1 MRFVNNTFN
10 MNTNID
16 KIDKYL
22 TSEMSDNEMAIFE
35 SELSNDLKLKEDLEF
50 VKSLKSELKDRNEKI
65 RLIKGIKAKQK
76 RNVSFAISTVSI
88 AAAIVLGFII
98 VSPQLNTYSPQL
110 DMGYYDSYRASGDIT
125 NIASLINN
133 KEYKTAMQAIEQ
145 EEASIIQEIEV
156 ITQNSSENDSVR
168 VKYELELAQKDQYE
182 ISWLKANALIGLKEN
197 QKAIEILNK
206 LSQKSGAHKEDA
218 ITLLKRIKE

>member
-1 MRFVNNTFN
+1 

-35 SELSNDLKLKEDLEF
+35 SELSNDLKLKEDFEF

-218 ITLLKRIKE
+218 ITLLKKIKE

>member
-1 MRFVNNTFN
+1 MHAPMPQAILASSEIQPFV
-10 MNTNID
+10 
-16 KIDKYL
+16 Y
-22 TSEMSDNEMAIFE
+22 
-35 SELSNDLKLKEDLEF
+35 F
-50 VKSLKSELKDRNEKI
+50 V
-65 RLIKGIKAKQK
+65 LIA
-76 RNVSFAISTVSI
+76 FSI
-88 AAAIVLGFII
+88 G
-98 VSPQLNTYSPQL
+98 SGPQLNTYSPQL

-218 ITLLKRIKE
+218 ITLLKKIKEYVDRFID

>member
-1 MRFVNNTFN
+1 

-22 TSEMSDNEMAIFE
+22 TSEMSGNEMAIFE

-218 ITLLKRIKE
+218 ITLLKKIKE

>member
-1 MRFVNNTFN
+1 

-98 VSPQLNTYSPQL
+98 VSPQINTYSPQL

-218 ITLLKRIKE
+218 ITLLKKIKE

>member
-1 MRFVNNTFN
+1 

-22 TSEMSDNEMAIFE
+22 TNEMSDNEMAIFE
-35 SELSNDLKLKEDLEF
+35 SELSNDLKLNEDLEF

-218 ITLLKRIKE
+218 VTLLKKIKE

>member
-1 MRFVNNTFN
+1 

-218 ITLLKRIKE
+218 ITLFKKIKE

>member
-218 ITLLKRIKE
+218 ITLLKKIKE

>member
-1 MRFVNNTFN
+1 

-22 TSEMSDNEMAIFE
+22 TNEMSDNEMAIFE
-35 SELSNDLKLKEDLEF
+35 SELSNDLKLNEDLEF

-125 NIASLINN
+125 NIAGLINN

-218 ITLLKRIKE
+218 VTLLKKIKE

>member
-1 MRFVNNTFN
+1 

-16 KIDKYL
+16 KIDKYI

-218 ITLLKRIKE
+218 ITLLKKIKE

>member
-1 MRFVNNTFN
+1 

>member
-1 MRFVNNTFN
+1 

-218 ITLLKRIKE
+218 ITLLKKIKE

>member
-1 MRFVNNTFN
+1 

-156 ITQNSSENDSVR
+156 ITQISSENDSVR

-218 ITLLKRIKE
+218 ITLLKKIKE

>member
-88 AAAIVLGFII
+88 AAAIVLGLII
-98 VSPQLNTYSPQL
+98 VFPQLNTYSPQL

-133 KEYKTAMQAIEQ
+133 KEYKT
-145 EEASIIQEIEV
+145 
-156 ITQNSSENDSVR
+156 
-168 VKYELELAQKDQYE
+168 
-182 ISWLKANALIGLKEN
+182 
-197 QKAIEILNK
+197 
-206 LSQKSGAHKEDA
+206 
-218 ITLLKRIKE
+218 RI